1 MKIFTFKQNRENLV
15 SLFVWSVFLLICV
28 KVSVADEQKLSK
40 KVSTD
45 IVQVKILKPF
55 GNLEQV
61 YQIENLYFAGQPD
74 KATLEHFRSLGGE
87 TVINLR
93 DPSELKFNE
102 RLMVHDLGLRY
113 YNFPVPGKQ
122 PVNPSIMLA
131 TSWAIEHEGK
141 VPIFV
146 HCSSG
151 NRAAV
156 ALAAHLT
163 RKLGLTQD
171 EAVSISERSGLTHPN
186 TRKKLIA
193 LLNEGLK
200 P

>member
-1 MKIFTFKQNRENLV
+1 MKSTTLKQKRWIGISIVLL
-15 SLFVWSVFLLICV
+15 SFLLLPSMQV
-28 KVSVADEQKLSK
+28 LAHEKMSGK
-40 KVSTD
+40 T
-45 IVQVKILKPF
+45 VQVKLLKPF
-55 GNLEQV
+55 GTLEQV
-61 YQIENLYFAGQPD
+61 YQIGNLYFAAQPD
-74 KATLEHFRSLGGE
+74 KATLEYFKKLGGK

-93 DPSELKFNE
+93 DPSELKFDE
-102 RLMVHDLGLRY
+102 RQMAHGLGLRY

-131 TSWAIEHEGK
+131 ISWAIEHEGD

-156 ALAAHLT
+156 ALGAHFT
-163 RKLGLTQD
+163 RKLSLTQD
-171 EAVSISERSGLTHPN
+171 EAVVVAERAGLTKPGS
-186 TRKKLIA
+186 RKKLIA
-193 LLNEGLK
+193 LLQEGLT

>member
-1 MKIFTFKQNRENLV
+1 MKIFTFKQNRGSLAG
-15 SLFVWSVFLLICV
+15 LFVLSVFLLICV
-28 KVSVADEQKLSK
+28 KVSAADEQKLFK
-40 KVSTD
+40 KVSTA
-45 IVQVKILKPF
+45 VAQVKILKPF

-61 YQIENLYFAGQPD
+61 YQVENLYIAGQPD
-74 KATLEHFRSLGGE
+74 KTTLEHFRSLGGK

-93 DPSELKFNE
+93 GPSELKFNE
-102 RLMVHDLGLRY
+102 RLMMHSLGLRY

-122 PVNPSIMLA
+122 PINPSIMLA
-131 TSWAIEHEGK
+131 ISWAIEHEGK

-163 RKLGLTQD
+163 RKLDLTQN

-193 LLNEGLK
+193 LLKEGIK